1 MKMKQAV
8 LLTLFFVTSIASAAQ
23 FESVIDAMA
32 VKSSA
37 GYENSSWKDMSKIK
51 GVKWKW
57 PYYESGA
64 HDFTMVGITKV
75 GRDENPHI
83 GATTVTVRGVRTMV
97 FSVEIS
103 IDNEH
108 ADIGVLGKGK
118 ATKIKTSCDD
128 DSLSNTVEFYR
139 FEKSGYNPLYIR
151 YGSSWGASGDAGG
164 VDFKVAYT
172 LEDVLGDGPNPCKV
186 LK

>member
-32 VKSSA
+32 VKSSE
-37 GYENSSWKDMSKIK
+37 GHTNNGWEDMSKIK

-64 HDFTMVGITKV
+64 HDYTMVGITKV
-75 GRDENPHI
+75 GRDKNPYI
-83 GATTVTVRGVRTMV
+83 GATTVTVRGMRTMIS
-97 FSVEIS
+97 SVEIS
-103 IDNEH
+103 IENES
-108 ADIGVLGKGK
+108 ADIGVFGKGK

-128 DSLSNTVEFYR
+128 DSGSHTVEFYR
-139 FEKSGYNPLYIR
+139 FEKSGYKPLYIS
-151 YGSSWGASGDAGG
+151 YVTSWGASGDAGG
-164 VDFKVAYT
+164 VEFKVAYT
-172 LEDVLGDGPNPCKV
+172 LEDVLGDDPKPCKV